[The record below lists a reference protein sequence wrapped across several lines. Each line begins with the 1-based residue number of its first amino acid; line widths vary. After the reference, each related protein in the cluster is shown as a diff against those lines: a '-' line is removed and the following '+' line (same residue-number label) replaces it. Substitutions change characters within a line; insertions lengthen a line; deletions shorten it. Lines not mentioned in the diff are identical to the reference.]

1 MKLRIIVP
9 ETRFDRLARW
19 LLFLVGIVC
28 LGIYC
33 YSYLYRTAYQIYLGW
48 QFDRELAEGAP
59 EKAEPAPASKPAAPP
74 ALLPDPDRG
83 SPIVASTQTIIGRVT
98 IRRLHVSAMVEEG
111 VDSRTLSRAIGHI
124 PGTAFPGQPGNVGIA
139 GHRDTFLRALRDL
152 HPYDKIDFT
161 TRSGH
166 YHYRVESLTIVD
178 PTDVEVL
185 KPTKRQALTIVTC
198 FPFNYIG
205 NAPRRFIVRAVSE
218 P

>member
-1 MKLRIIVP
+1 VKLRIIVP
-9 ETRFDRLARW
+9 ETRFDRLIRW
-19 LLFLVGIVC
+19 LLFVVGIVC

-48 QFDRELAEGAP
+48 QFDHELAEAAP
-59 EKAEPAPASKPAAPP
+59 EKAEPPNSSKPAAPP
-74 ALLPDPDRG
+74 LVLPDPDRG
-83 SPIVASTQTIIGRVT
+83 SSIIASTETIIGRVT

-124 PGTAFPGQPGNVGIA
+124 PGTALPGQPGNVGIA